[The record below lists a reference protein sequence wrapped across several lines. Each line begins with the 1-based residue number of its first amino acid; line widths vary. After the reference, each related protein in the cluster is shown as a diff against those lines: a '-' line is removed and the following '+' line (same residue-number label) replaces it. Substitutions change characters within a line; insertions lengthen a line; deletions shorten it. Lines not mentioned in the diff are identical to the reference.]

1 MIALL
6 LWVLATV
13 DAAFI
18 GYREAAGRSAL
29 INKGAYYRRAM
40 MRGAL
45 FGQIAV
51 GIAGAAVALMLVLS
65 PEPLALVHQL
75 QEVGSR
81 MLTVYIPYALIIVI
95 AFAVRV
101 VPSVDLRSLTS
112 VLIFGPFTLIR
123 PLVVVAGVAWGVLS
137 APSLATL
144 LLGMLILSLMLSL
157 EWIMGRS
164 RAFALIPAR

>member
-29 INKGAYYRRAM
+29 INKGAYFRRAM
-40 MRGAL
+40 IRGAL

-51 GIAGAAVALMLVLS
+51 GIVGAAIAVMLILS
-65 PEPLALVHQL
+65 PEPLALVHEL

-81 MLTVYIPYALIIVI
+81 MLTVYIPYALIILI

-101 VPSVDLRSLTS
+101 AASVDLRSITS
-112 VLIFGPFTLIR
+112 VLIFGPFSLIR
-123 PLVVVAGVAWGVLS
+123 PVVVVVGVAWGFLS
-137 APSLATL
+137 APSLVTSL
-144 LLGMLILSLMLSL
+144 LSILILSLMLSL
-157 EWIMGRS
+157 ELIIGKL
-164 RAFALIPAR
+164 RACELIS